1 MVSLSSFSDKDDA
14 HQAAVWKVSEFLRE
28 IATFGA
34 EDRLYSHLASAGP
47 LHVVA
52 KVVAKVV
59 ADFCRVNCK
68 KSNKIIGL
76 HGLA

>member
-14 HQAAVWKVSEFLRE
+14 HQAAVWKLSEFLRE
-28 IATFGA
+28 IAAFGA
-34 EDRLYSHLASAGP
+34 EDRLYSQLASAGP
-47 LHVVA
+47 PH
-52 KVVAKVV
+52 VVAKVV

-68 KSNKIIGL
+68 KSNKIKGL